1 MTRAK
6 VYAIILRK
14 KGGVVLKEKKKIP
27 VQVIFGILLG
37 LSVWGSSILLTGK
50 IIIFEEIELYSS
62 GALVLVFPLLFSAV
76 CVLVSKHAVKSG
88 EKAFFVSTTISLLVP
103 MIAPAFLLLLEIIIN
118 SQKDFVRTVANWFYL
133 AFVPVYIGPSSI
145 ITQLD
150 AVFPDRA
157 KFVAAIVACVIVMLS
172 GLIASVVIFK
182 KGGENS

>member
-88 EKAFFVSTTISLLVP
+88 EKAF
-103 MIAPAFLLLLEIIIN
+103 
-118 SQKDFVRTVANWFYL
+118 NWK
-133 AFVPVYIGPSSI
+133 SSKI
-145 ITQLD
+145 
-150 AVFPDRA
+150 R
-157 KFVAAIVACVIVMLS
+157 
-172 GLIASVVIFK
+172 
-182 KGGENS
+182 